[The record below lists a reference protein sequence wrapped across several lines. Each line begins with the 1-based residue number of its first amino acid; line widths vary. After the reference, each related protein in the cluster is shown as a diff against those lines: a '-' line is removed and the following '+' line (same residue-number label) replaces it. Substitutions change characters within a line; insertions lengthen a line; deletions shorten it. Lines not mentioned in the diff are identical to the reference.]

1 MDGIQGR
8 IFSRDGRF
16 QGWRV
21 PRDARFQGRI
31 FSKGRTVPR
40 GQTVSKGRTG
50 QDAGMDTGNMP
61 TDMGNKAWMSK
72 ISTIDVENDE
82 NIET

>member
-31 FSKGRTVPR
+31 FSRDGRFQGWRVPR
-40 GQTVSKGRTG
+40 DG

>member
-1 MDGIQGR
+1 
-8 IFSRDGRF
+8 
-16 QGWRV
+16 
-21 PRDARFQGRI
+21 
-31 FSKGRTVPR
+31 
-40 GQTVSKGRTG
+40 
-50 QDAGMDTGNMP
+50 MDTGNMP